1 MEQLVRP
8 SAALAL
14 LGACV
19 VAALVMAHPLALALL
34 AVILL
39 VLLLRTPWRRARLFL
54 FGIAVSSFGLFLIW
68 PLTEHKGSHPL
79 WNGPILPGPLG
90 SIDVTREELAAG
102 AVQTLRLATV
112 ALAFALWALML
123 DHDRLVREARL
134 ARRSVLTVALA
145 TRLIPTLERDAV
157 GFVEA
162 LRGRGVEVEGLRGRS
177 RLLAPLVAS
186 SLERALT
193 LAESMEARGYGRP
206 GRAPV
211 LRARFNWRERA
222 ALAFSLLL
230 LVSSLLWL

>member
-1 MEQLVRP
+1 MRP

-19 VAALVMAHPLALALL
+19 VAALIVAHPLSLALL
-34 AVILL
+34 AV
-39 VLLLRTPWRRARLFL
+39 VLLALLLQTSWRRARLFL
-54 FGIAVSSFGLFLIW
+54 LGIAVSSFGLFLIW
-68 PLTEHKGSHPL
+68 PLTAHTGSHPL
-79 WNGPILPGPLG
+79 WNGPILPVIG
-90 SIDVTREELAAG
+90 SLDVTREELAAG

-112 ALAFALWALML
+112 ALAFALWALKL
-123 DHDRLVREARL
+123 DHDRLVRETRL

-145 TRLIPTLERDAV
+145 TRLIPTLERDAS

-162 LRGRGVEVEGLRGRS
+162 LRGRGVAVEGLRGRS

-206 GRAPV
+206 GRAAV
-211 LRARFNWRERA
+211 ARAPFSWRERA
-222 ALAFSLLL
+222 ALVFSLLL
-230 LVSSLLWL
+230 LISSLLWL

>member
-1 MEQLVRP
+1 MRP
-8 SAALAL
+8 STTLAL

-19 VAALVMAHPLALALL
+19 VAALVVTHPLSLAVLTVALL
-34 AVILL
+34 A
-39 VLLLRTPWRRARLFL
+39 LLLRTPWRRARLFL
-54 FGIAVSSFGLFLIW
+54 LGIAVSAFGIFLIW
-68 PLTEHKGSHPL
+68 PLTAHTGSHPL
-79 WNGPILPGPLG
+79 WNGPILPVVG
-90 SIDVTREELAAG
+90 SIDVTREELVAG
-102 AVQTLRLATV
+102 SVQALRLATV
-112 ALAFALWALML
+112 ALAFALWALKL
-123 DHDRLVREARL
+123 DHDRLVREARF

-145 TRLIPTLERDAV
+145 TRLIPTLERDAT

-186 SLERALT
+186 SLERALN

-206 GRAPV
+206 GRAR
-211 LRARFNWRERA
+211 LARARLSGREWA

>member
-19 VAALVMAHPLALALL
+19 VAALVMAHTLALALL

-79 WNGPILPGPLG
+79 WNGPIVPVIG

-102 AVQTLRLATV
+102 AVQTLSLATV

-230 LVSSLLWL
+230 VVSSLLWL

>member
-19 VAALVMAHPLALALL
+19 VAALVMAHPPALALL

-79 WNGPILPGPLG
+79 WNGPIVPVIG

-230 LVSSLLWL
+230 VVSSLLWL

>member
-1 MEQLVRP
+1 MRP

-19 VAALVMAHPLALALL
+19 VTALVVAHPLSLALL
-34 AVILL
+34 AAVLL
-39 VLLLRTPWRRARLFL
+39 VLLLRAPWRRARLFL
-54 FGIAVSSFGLFLIW
+54 LGIAVSSFGLFLIF
-68 PLTEHKGSHPL
+68 PLTAHTGSHPL
-79 WNGPILPGPLG
+79 WNGPILPVLG
-90 SIDVTREELAAG
+90 SIDVTREELATG

-112 ALAFALWALML
+112 ALAFALWALAL
-123 DHDRLVREARL
+123 DHDRLVREIRL

-145 TRLIPTLERDAV
+145 TRLIPTLERDAA

-162 LRGRGVEVEGLRGRS
+162 LRGRGVVVEGLRGRS

-193 LAESMEARGYGRP
+193 LAESMEARGYGRA
-206 GRAPV
+206 GRAP
-211 LRARFNWRERA
+211 LERLPFSWRERA

-230 LVSSLLWL
+230 VVSSLLWL

>member
-1 MEQLVRP
+1 MRRRGARHGPPARAGVLGGGVCSSLSCRAP
-8 SAALAL
+8 GGARAFFL
-14 LGACV
+14 LGIV
-19 VAALVMAHPLALALL
+19 
-34 AVILL
+34 
-39 VLLLRTPWRRARLFL
+39 
-54 FGIAVSSFGLFLIW
+54 VSSFGLFLIW
-68 PLTEHKGSHPL
+68 PLTAHIGSHPL
-79 WNGPILPGPLG
+79 WNGPILPVIG
-90 SIDVTREELAAG
+90 SVDVTREELAAG
-102 AVQTLRLATV
+102 AMQTLRLATV
-112 ALAFALWALML
+112 ALAFALWALRL
-123 DHDRLVREARL
+123 DHDRLVRETRI

-145 TRLIPTLERDAV
+145 TRLIPTLERDAA

-211 LRARFNWRERA
+211 ARARFSWSERA

-230 LVSSLLWL
+230 LVSSLIWL

>member
-1 MEQLVRP
+1 MRP
-8 SAALAL
+8 SVALAL

-54 FGIAVSSFGLFLIW
+54 LGIAVSSFGLFVIW

-79 WNGPILPGPLG
+79 WNGPIVPVRG

>member
-34 AVILL
+34 AVMLL
-39 VLLLRTPWRRARLFL
+39 VFLLRTPWQRARLFL
-54 FGIAVSSFGLFLIW
+54 LGIAVSSFGLFVIW

-79 WNGPILPGPLG
+79 WNGPIVPVLG

>member
-1 MEQLVRP
+1 MRP
-8 SAALAL
+8 STALAL

-19 VAALVMAHPLALALL
+19 VAALVMAHPLSLALL
-34 AVILL
+34 AVALL
-39 VLLLRTPWRRARLFL
+39 ALLLETPWRRARLFL
-54 FGIAVSSFGLFLIW
+54 LGIAVSAFGIFLVW
-68 PLTEHKGSHPL
+68 PLTAHTGSHPL
-79 WNGPILPGPLG
+79 WNGPILPVVG
-90 SIDVTREELAAG
+90 SIDVTREELTAG
-102 AVQTLRLATV
+102 AVQALRLAIV
-112 ALAFALWALML
+112 ALAFALWALKL

-145 TRLIPTLERDAV
+145 TRLIPTLERDAA

-206 GRAPV
+206 GRAP
-211 LRARFNWRERA
+211 LKRDRLSRREWA

-230 LVSSLLWL
+230 MVSSLLWL

>member
-1 MEQLVRP
+1 MRS

-19 VAALVMAHPLALALL
+19 VAALVVAHPLSLALL
-34 AVILL
+34 AVVLL
-39 VLLLRTPWRRARLFL
+39 VLLLQTSWRRARLFL

-68 PLTEHKGSHPL
+68 PLTAHVGSHPL
-79 WNGPILPGPLG
+79 WNGPILPVLG
-90 SIDVTREELAAG
+90 SLDVTREELAAG
-102 AVQTLRLATV
+102 AMQTLRLATV
-112 ALAFALWALML
+112 ALAFALWALRL
-123 DHDRLVREARL
+123 DQDRLVRETRL

-145 TRLIPTLERDAV
+145 TRLIPTLERDAA

-162 LRGRGVEVEGLRGRS
+162 LRGRGVAVEGLRGRS

-206 GRAPV
+206 DRARV
-211 LRARFNWRERA
+211 TRARFSWRERT

-230 LVSSLLWL
+230 VVSSLIWL

>member
-1 MEQLVRP
+1 MERLVRP
-8 SAALAL
+8 STALAL

-34 AVILL
+34 AVTLL
-39 VLLLRTPWRRARLFL
+39 VLLLRTSWRRARLFL
-54 FGIAVSSFGLFLIW
+54 LGIAISSFGLFLIF
-68 PLTEHKGSHPL
+68 PLTAHTGSHPL
-79 WNGPILPGPLG
+79 WNGPIVPVIG

-123 DHDRLVREARL
+123 DHDRLVRETRL

-162 LRGRGVEVEGLRGRS
+162 LRGRGVVVEGLRGRS

-206 GRAPV
+206 GRAAA
-211 LRARFNWRERA
+211 LRARFSWRERA
-222 ALAFSLLL
+222 ALAFSLV
-230 LVSSLLWL
+230 LVVASLLWL

>member
-1 MEQLVRP
+1 MRP
-8 SAALAL
+8 STALAL

-19 VAALVMAHPLALALL
+19 VAALVATHPLTL
-34 AVILL
+34 AVLAA
-39 VLLLRTPWRRARLFL
+39 VLLGLLFRAPWRRARLFL
-54 FGIAVSSFGLFLIW
+54 LGIAVSSFGLFLIF
-68 PLTEHKGSHPL
+68 PLTAHEGSHPL
-79 WNGPILPGPLG
+79 WNGPILPGPIG
-90 SIDVTREELAAG
+90 SIDVTREELATG

-123 DHDRLVREARL
+123 DHDRLVRETRL

-211 LRARFNWRERA
+211 LRARFSWRERA
-222 ALAFSLLL
+222 ALALSLLL
-230 LVSSLLWL
+230 VVASLLWL

>member
-1 MEQLVRP
+1 MRP
-8 SAALAL
+8 SIALAL

-19 VAALVMAHPLALALL
+19 VAALVVAHPLALALL
-34 AVILL
+34 ATTLL
-39 VLLLRTPWRRARLFL
+39 VLLLQTPWRRARLFL

-68 PLTEHKGSHPL
+68 PLTEQVGSHPL
-79 WNGPILPGPLG
+79 WNGPILPVLG

-112 ALAFALWALML
+112 ALAFALWAIKL

-145 TRLIPTLERDAV
+145 TRLIPTLERDAA

-206 GRAPV
+206 GRAPMM
-211 LRARFNWRERA
+211 RAPFSRRERS

-230 LVSSLLWL
+230 LVASLLWL

>member
-19 VAALVMAHPLALALL
+19 VAALVMAHPLALTLL
-34 AVILL
+34 GVILL
-39 VLLLRTPWRRARLFL
+39 VLLLRTPWQRARLFL
-54 FGIAVSSFGLFLIW
+54 LGIAVSSFGLFLIW

-79 WNGPILPGPLG
+79 WNGPIVPVLG

-211 LRARFNWRERA
+211 VRARFNWRERA

>member
-1 MEQLVRP
+1 MRP
-8 SAALAL
+8 STALAL

-19 VAALVMAHPLALALL
+19 VAALVMAHPLSLALL
-34 AVILL
+34 AVALL
-39 VLLLRTPWRRARLFL
+39 ALLLETPWRRARLFL
-54 FGIAVSSFGLFLIW
+54 LGIAVSAFGIFLVW
-68 PLTEHKGSHPL
+68 PLTAHTGSHPL
-79 WNGPILPGPLG
+79 WNGPILPVVG
-90 SIDVTREELAAG
+90 SIDVTREELTAG
-102 AVQTLRLATV
+102 AVQALRLAIV
-112 ALAFALWALML
+112 ALAFALWALKL

-145 TRLIPTLERDAV
+145 TRLIPTLERDAA

-186 SLERALT
+186 SLERALN

-206 GRAPV
+206 GRAP
-211 LRARFNWRERA
+211 LKRDRLSRREWA

-230 LVSSLLWL
+230 MVSSLLWL

>member
-19 VAALVMAHPLALALL
+19 VAALVMAHPLALAFL

-39 VLLLRTPWRRARLFL
+39 VLLLRTPWRHARLFL

-79 WNGPILPGPLG
+79 WNGPIVPVIG

-211 LRARFNWRERA
+211 VRARFNWRERA